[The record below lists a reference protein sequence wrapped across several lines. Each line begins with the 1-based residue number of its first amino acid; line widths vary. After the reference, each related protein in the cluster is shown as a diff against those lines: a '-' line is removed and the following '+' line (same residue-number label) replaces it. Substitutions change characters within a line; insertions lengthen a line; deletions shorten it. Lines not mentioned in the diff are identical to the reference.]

1 MAPIPGGG
9 SLERRR
15 VICYHQT
22 IIPAGDQYVSMLPL
36 LENNTGITHAIL
48 AAIHI
53 NEDPGKITLNDDPPD
68 SPKFDPLWAEVPLVK
83 RGGVK
88 VMGMLGG
95 AAPGSFQRL
104 DGSKEQFERFYGPL
118 LTIIRRYALD
128 GLDLD
133 VEEGMSL
140 PGVIRLID
148 RLKADMGDSFIIT
161 LAPVAAALL
170 GLGNLSGFDYRELE
184 QARASKISW
193 YNVQFYNGWGAAD
206 DPRMYAAMVAQ
217 GWSPRRI
224 VYGLLTNPGN
234 GSQGYVPSEKIGPVL
249 AALIEQFPTFGG
261 VMGWEYYNSLPGERA
276 KPWQWAAEMS
286 VSMGMKD
293 VVVAAREVLAGPMVN
308 SLNNLLRDMM
318 NQTRQS

>member
-1 MAPIPGGG
+1 
-9 SLERRR
+9 
-15 VICYHQT
+15 
-22 IIPAGDQYVSMLPL
+22 MLPL
-36 LENNTGITHAIL
+36 LENKTGTTHVIL
-48 AAIHI
+48 AAIHL
-53 NEDPGKITLNDDPPD
+53 NDTPGDITLNDDPPD

-83 RGGVK
+83 AGGIK

-95 AAPGSFQRL
+95 AAPGSFKRL
-104 DGSKEQFERFYGPL
+104 DGSQEQFEQFYGPL
-118 LTIIRRYALD
+118 LAMIRRHGLE

-133 VEEGMSL
+133 VEEEMSL

-148 RLKADMGDSFIIT
+148 RLKADLGDEFIIT

-193 YNVQFYNGWGAAD
+193 YNAQFYNGWGPAD
-206 DPRMYAAMVAQ
+206 DPRMYAAMVSQ
-217 GWSPRRI
+217 GWAPRRV

-234 GSQGYVPSEKIGPVL
+234 GSQGYVPREKIGPVL
-249 AALIEQFPTFGG
+249 AVLIEQFPTFGG
-261 VMGWEYYNSLPGERA
+261 VMGWEYWNSLPGERA

-293 VVVAAREVLAGPMVN
+293 LVIAAHEVLAGPMVN
-308 SLNNLLRDMM
+308 SLSNLLRDMM
-318 NQTRQS
+318 NQGGQS